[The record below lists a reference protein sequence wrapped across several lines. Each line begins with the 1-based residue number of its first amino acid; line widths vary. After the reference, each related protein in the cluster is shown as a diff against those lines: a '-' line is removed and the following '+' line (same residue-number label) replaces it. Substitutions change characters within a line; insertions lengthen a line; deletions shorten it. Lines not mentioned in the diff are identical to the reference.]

1 MVSTQLKNQHLLWRA
16 GFGPAAEGLSQLSL
30 LSPQDLY
37 FALKKT
43 SAQKPAY
50 LDVTDDYFK
59 GLLKGIG
66 EEGKRLQLD
75 KDGLKAMQQKSRE
88 RIKNLNLLWLDEM
101 VNSTAQLREK
111 MAFFWHGHF
120 ASRNLNVFFQQQL
133 LDVLRRHALGN
144 FRDLLHEVSK
154 SAAVLF
160 FLNAAQNVKAHPN
173 ENFARE
179 VMELF
184 TLGRGAYS
192 ETDVKEAAR
201 AFTGWGAAVNGS
213 FTFRK
218 AMHDDGM
225 KNVLGIKANLGGED
239 VLDILLEQKQTARFI
254 TQKIVRFFVAEN
266 VDNARIDWLADRFYK
281 SNYEIGSLMDD
292 IFTAAWF
299 YDEANIGVRIKSPVE
314 LLAGIRRLLPMEL
327 ANEESQLLLQRLL
340 GQVLFAPPNV
350 AGWPGGKAWIDSTTL
365 MYRLRLPQLLS
376 DGNGLAA
383 RPKDDDDLMGGN
395 SAMQVS
401 NQQPATNSQKNAAVT
416 IDWNAYTKNFE
427 LVSEEKLVDTMAASL
442 LQVTPS
448 FGKAV
453 INRYVDGSSRE
464 AFIQS
469 ATIRLMST
477 PEYQLC

>member
-1 MVSTQLKNQHLLWRA
+1 MISVQCKNQHLLWRA
-16 GFGPAAEGLSQLSL
+16 GFGPAAEGLDRLSA

-43 SAQKPAY
+43 SAQKPEY

-66 EEGKRLQLD
+66 EEGKRLQMD

-88 RIKNLNLLWLDEM
+88 RIKNLNLLWLGEM
-101 VNSTAQLREK
+101 VDSTAQLREK

-133 LDVLRRHALGN
+133 LDVLRRQALGN
-144 FRDLLHEVSK
+144 FRDLLHEASK
-154 SAAVLF
+154 SAALLF

-192 ETDVKEAAR
+192 ENDVKEAAR

-218 AMHDDGM
+218 AVHDDGV
-225 KNVLGIKANLGGED
+225 KTVLGVRANLGGED

-254 TQKIVRFFVAEN
+254 TQKIYRFFVNEN
-266 VDNARIDWLADRFYK
+266 VDKARIDWLAERFYK

-292 IFTAAWF
+292 IFTAGWF

-365 MYRLRLPQLLS
+365 MYRLRLPQLLHAEAGV
-376 DGNGLAA
+376 DAK
-383 RPKDDDDLMGGN
+383 PKDDDDWMAGNAMSASGKRAPAGG
-395 SAMQVS
+395 
-401 NQQPATNSQKNAAVT
+401 KNRAPV
-416 IDWNAYTKNFE
+416 IVDWAAYTKNLE
-427 LVSEEKLVDTMAASL
+427 LVSGEKLMDAMTDSL
-442 LQVTPS
+442 LQVKPS
-448 FGKAV
+448 FGNAL
-453 INRYVDGSSRE
+453 INRYVDSGSRE
-464 AFIQS
+464 AFIRS